1 MSDAT
6 VASQVVYPRNL
17 LTEAAASMHRQAKIL
32 LQAARRGFARWHGD
46 RRRQTSCA
54 ACSCTAAR
62 QSTPPAMRRTTYVSA
77 CVRIMNLWIVCRL
90 PREEDPDDL
99 RCHWR
104 GCVNCE
110 QLPAGSFSAVPHA
123 KIATPYAKYARTKRA
138 TLPRLPGVA
147 LCADTRVRLRV
158 HFFIYHRT
166 PQAPSQPERPQHTT
180 CTLWHTCV
188 CEPRRLLRAVRSR
201 ERDGHS
207 RGS

>member
-32 LQAARRGFARWHGD
+32 LQAARRGCARWHGD

-90 PREEDPDDL
+90 PAEDPDDRPAL
-99 RCHWR
+99 ALAT
-104 GCVNCE
+104 GGACVNCE
-110 QLPAGSFSAVPHA
+110 HSCRPEVFLQACSPARQNRHA
-123 KIATPYAKYARTKRA
+123 IRKIRAHEARNAAAAAGR
-138 TLPRLPGVA
+138 GA
-147 LCADTRVRLRV
+147 LCRHTDTANV
-158 HFFIYHRT
+158 HSYT
-166 PQAPSQPERPQHTT
+166 PQAPRPQHTT